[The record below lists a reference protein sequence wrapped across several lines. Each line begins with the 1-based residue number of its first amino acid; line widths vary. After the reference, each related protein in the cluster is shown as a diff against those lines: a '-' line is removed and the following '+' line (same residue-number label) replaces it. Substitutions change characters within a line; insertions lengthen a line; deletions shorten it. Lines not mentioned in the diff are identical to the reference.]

1 MFKAAFLSIFIIS
14 ISLFANTDNRKWEL
28 ADGTKFSAAL
38 MTYDS
43 QKKIAVLKDSSGKTR
58 EIHFDDMG
66 LVDKAWIKKFQN
78 LQGEMAAVIKEEGGK
93 YEVRKCK
100 DGEYE
105 TTYYVY
111 YPSNYVRN
119 KNIPLILLFH
129 PGGQGQR
136 FLLRHIRAAE
146 RAGIIAICPDTFRN
160 NNGRVKGLEKELDT
174 RFNDLY
180 ADIKK
185 NIKFDQKR
193 FLMGGSSGG
202 ALRAYHYAADF
213 APECFGVYANGGWL
227 GNSYSRPY
235 PAMRVAMA
243 NGHKDNAANNYVEP
257 DSKDLKAKGS
267 VVRMFAFEGG
277 HQTAPTETQF
287 KAFTWMLEQSQF
299 YDGFTDDLESM
310 RKTTKFDGDKTV
322 YSSKGAHN
330 VAFKIFK
337 KVDFKGMAK
346 PTVLLLL
353 GNTSSLNEFALV
365 SEKNLDSPLIYFFAD
380 GEDSSAWIINFK
392 HGKVESVVQHSDS
405 E

>member
-1 MFKAAFLSIFIIS
+1 MFKISFLSFLIVS
-14 ISLFANTDNRKWEL
+14 ISLFANTDSRKWEL
-28 ADGTKFSAAL
+28 ADGTKFKAAL

-43 QKKIAVLKDSSGKTR
+43 QKKIAVLKDSSGETR

-93 YEVRKCK
+93 YEARVCK
-100 DGEYE
+100 GENYE
-105 TTYYVY
+105 TSYYVY
-111 YPSNYVRN
+111 YPSNYE
-119 KNIPLILLFH
+119 KDKKIPMILLFH

-160 NNGRVKGLEKELDT
+160 NNGDIMKELDE
-174 RFNDLY
+174 RFADLY
-180 ADIKK
+180 SEIKEK
-185 NIKFDQKR
+185 ITYDQTR

-213 APECFGVYANGGWL
+213 VPECFGIYANGGWL
-227 GNSYSRPY
+227 GNSYKRPY
-235 PAMRVAMA
+235 PAMRVALA

-257 DSKDLKAKGS
+257 DSKDLKSKGS

-287 KAFTWMLEQSQF
+287 KSFIWILEQSQY
-299 YDGFTDDLESM
+299 YDGFTDDLETM

-322 YSSKGAHN
+322 YSSKGAHDI
-330 VAFKIFK
+330 AFKIFK
-337 KVDFKGMAK
+337 KIDFKGMPKA
-346 PTVLLLL
+346 TALLLL

-365 SEKNLDSPLIYFFAD
+365 SEKNLDSPLVYFFAD
-380 GEDSSAWIINFK
+380 GEKSSAWILNFK
-392 HGKVESVVQHSDS
+392 DGKVESVTQHI
-405 E
+405 EAE